1 MSLSERLLKE
11 FQELPDEK
19 KMEVIDFV
27 QFLKMKE
34 KNNLHKM
41 MDDIINENTES
52 LRELAK

>member
-1 MSLSERLLKE
+1 MSLAERLLKE

-34 KNNLHKM
+34 KNDLHKM

>member
-1 MSLSERLLKE
+1 MSLAEKLLKE

-34 KNNLHKM
+34 KSDLYKV
-41 MDDIINENTES
+41 MDDIINENVES